1 MPRTSSTAPILLRR
15 GINDIVNLFMEN
27 EQYDYEGYT
36 ETIENREAFYRA
48 QTIGALPPATAIN
61 EMTGIDYEDFT
72 SPFTQDITGAKRGI
86 GFSASREVLMRDFY
100 NIMKTRG
107 TALARSIKQGMD
119 ADFANFFNLGTTT
132 SVTWADGIALFSA
145 SHLANS
151 GFTSNIISGNP
162 SLSAAGLEA
171 GIAALQSMNDYM
183 GQPMYI
189 DGPYTLVVATGNRG
203 LANRL
208 VRAQQYPTTPN
219 NDPNWAGDYISRIIT
234 LRRATFTAG
243 WALIA
248 NGGNFANPLKVL
260 SASDMW
266 IDTQYDIDKQAWK
279 YTAAKIW
286 KKFCTAGYGI
296 VWSSGANA

>member
-1 MPRTSSTAPILLRR
+1 MPRTTATAPILARR

-27 EQYDYEGYT
+27 EQYDYEGYCD
-36 ETIENREAFYRA
+36 TIESHEAFYRA
-48 QTIGALPPATAIN
+48 QTIAALPPATAIS
-61 EMTGIDYEDFT
+61 ELTGIDYEDF
-72 SPFTQDITGAKRGI
+72 SAPFTQDITGTKRGI
-86 GFSASREVLMRDFY
+86 GFSASREVIMRDFY
-100 NIMKTRG
+100 QVIEKRG
-107 TALARSIKQGMD
+107 TALARSIKQAMD

-132 SVTWADGIALFSA
+132 ATVSADGVALFSA

-151 GFTSNIISGNP
+151 GFTSTIVSGNP
-162 SLSAAGLEA
+162 ALSAAGLEA
-171 GIAALQSMNDYM
+171 GIAALQSANDYM

-189 DGPYTLVVATGNRG
+189 DGPYTLVVPTGLRG

-219 NDPNWAGDYISRIIT
+219 NDPNWAGDYVSRIVT

-248 NGGNFANPLKVL
+248 NGGNMANPLKVL

-286 KKFCTAGYGI
+286 KKFNTAPYGF